1 MGVTKPTKKSVNWRQ
16 QNPRTLLNKMI
27 GVMILREIGAKN
39 ILKLE
44 DKVLV
49 EQIIFY
55 DDDNNPFI
63 NWEEVMFKLTQLQV
77 SRIIAQFSPASMYDE
92 TLDKGMD
99 GNNKRKYNDL
109 MYVGPLEEPSTLES
123 ETMKAIKGEK

>member
-27 GVMILREIGAKN
+27 GVMILKEIGAKN

-44 DKVLV
+44 DKALV